1 MDKTVSLSDEQYQDH
16 RKLATHL
23 EAIYVEVEKLAKKK
37 PTDRITPL
45 VAKKINHVILKV
57 REQVSGDEFL
67 DAIETLPTE
76 GEKVRL
82 DEALIILG
90 ELRGIMDRQWG
101 SPEFVSYRTKHSRT
115 YEHQTM

>member
-1 MDKTVSLSDEQYQDH
+1 MNKAEVLPDQQYQDH

-37 PTDRITPL
+37 PTERITPL

-57 REQVSGDEFL
+57 REQVSDDEFL

-101 SPEFVSYRTKHSRT
+101 SPAFVAYRIKHQKT